1 MPSNKAVVDIVEQ
14 WSGQRPE
21 KMLQSLE
28 DWWNQTA
35 PGSSHSA
42 LSFDPDGIEDLIKR
56 LQDAFPSSPVLEAG
70 DFRASGNVKTV
81 QDLVDALQPAMV
93 GAAMDAPVAGDVGA
107 GRKIMIPKRAVKK
120 RAAFRGKTT
129 SGTKGR
135 AGKKSPRKQ
144 GARKATEEN
153 PKAAAKR
160 RPSVAHNATSKKKK
174 RKRAK

>member
-1 MPSNKAVVDIVEQ
+1 MPSNKAVVDVVEQ

-56 LQDAFPSSPVLEAG
+56 LQDAFPSAPVLEAG

-93 GAAMDAPVAGDVGA
+93 GAAMAVSTARNVGA
-107 GRKIMIPKRAVKK
+107 GRKVTTPKRAVKK
-120 RAAFRGKTT
+120 RAASGAKTT
-129 SGTKGR
+129 SGTKAR
-135 AGKKSPRKQ
+135 AGKKSHRKQ
-144 GARKATEEN
+144 ASRKATAGN
-153 PKAAAKR
+153 LKAVVKR
-160 RPSVAHNATSKKKK
+160 RSSEAGQATSKKKK
-174 RKRAK
+174 RTR